1 MLVQLT
7 PQQRDVL
14 VQLIDE
20 ALDELGP
27 EIHHTMTRTYK
38 DDLKEQRRELHALRD
53 LLGGQP
59 ARPGREPEP
68 ATAPSDR
75 RGVA

>member
-7 PQQRDVL
+7 PQQPDVL
-14 VQLIDE
+14 VQLVDE
-20 ALDELGP
+20 AMEELGP

-53 LLGGQP
+53 LLSGQP
-59 ARPGREPEP
+59 ARPVQEPEP
-68 ATAPSDR
+68 ATAPSDTL
-75 RGVA
+75 GMA

>member
-14 VQLIDE
+14 VQLLDE
-20 ALDELGP
+20 ALEELGP

-38 DDLKEQRRELHALRD
+38 DDLKE
-53 LLGGQP
+53 
-59 ARPGREPEP
+59 
-68 ATAPSDR
+68 
-75 RGVA
+75 

>member
-14 VQLIDE
+14 VQLVDE
-20 ALDELGP
+20 ALEELGP

-38 DDLKEQRRELHALRD
+38 DDLKERRRDLHALREV
-53 LLGGQP
+53 LSS
-59 ARPGREPEP
+59 AEP
-68 ATAPSDR
+68 AGIGSATTSSDT
-75 RGVA
+75 RGMA

>member
-7 PQQRDVL
+7 SQQRDVL
-14 VQLIDE
+14 VQLLDD

-53 LLGGQP
+53 LLRGQP
-59 ARPGREPEP
+59 ATPVQAVES
-68 ATAPSDR
+68 ATAPPDTL
-75 RGVA
+75 GMA